1 MRHLDVFYE
10 TDFLFEQDMSKSIK
24 LITLFLLISK
34 VAFTQI
40 LKPTTWK
47 FQPSKSEVKVGNV
60 VELQFN
66 ATIQKDWYLYSS
78 DFDPNLGPIVTEI
91 EFSPN
96 DSYELVGGVTP
107 IHPKKK
113 YDDLWGGDITYFTGK
128 GQFIQKVK
136 VLKPEAKI
144 DGEISFQSC
153 TDVDGRCVN
162 GTEGFSFKV
171 KGIAS
176 SATEPAKIEDASIEE
191 EQEAVA
197 AKDAIEEPEGAINKL
212 PTLEE
217 AVDKE
222 AVISENDEVINSDRP
237 VQKEEATSLWKFLL
251 LALGAG
257 FASIFMPCIYPIMP
271 MTVSYFTKQENGK
284 SKAFFYGISI
294 MAIFAVMGLVT
305 MAFGAPF
312 LNFISTHWV
321 PNLIFFI
328 IFIIFGIS
336 LLGAFEIVLPHGT
349 VNKIDRMSDRG
360 GIIGIFFMALTLVVV
375 SFSCTVPFVG
385 SLLILSAQGE
395 VLRPLYGMLAFGLP
409 FAAVFTSLAMFPQW
423 LKNLPKSGG
432 WLNELKAVFGFLE
445 FALALKFLSNIDLAY
460 HWNLIHRNI
469 FILIWVVIAV
479 LIGLYI
485 LGFVRLPKDNRVEK
499 ISFARIA
506 YSVIFFAF
514 AAYMVPGV
522 ANKSLPLL
530 SGILPPMPTT
540 ELSATIKPLAHEKMK
555 ALPHGLQ
562 GFKDYDDA
570 LAYSEEV
577 GKPVLIDFTG
587 YACANCRKMEEFVW
601 PQEEVLKRLSEDFV
615 IASLYVDDK
624 AALPVEKHYV
634 STYDNEKK
642 TTVGGKNMDLEITKF
657 NNNAQPYYAVVD
669 SEGNPLIDPIGY
681 SSEEEF
687 IEFLDKGKSRFQ

>member
-1 MRHLDVFYE
+1 MRRSIQL
-10 TDFLFEQDMSKSIK
+10 LFTI
-24 LITLFLLISK
+24 LLISQ
-34 VAFTQI
+34 VSMAQL

-47 FQPSKSEVKVGNV
+47 FSSDKNEVKVGDI

-66 ATIQKDWYLYSS
+66 ATIDKDWYLYSS
-78 DFDPNLGPIVTEI
+78 DFDPNLGPIVFEA
-91 EFSPN
+91 EFEPHA
-96 DSYELVGGVTP
+96 SYQLVGKVTP
-107 IHPKKK
+107 KNPKKK
-113 YDDLWGGDITYFTGK
+113 YDDLWEGDITYFKEK
-128 GQFIQKVK
+128 GQLTQKVK
-136 VLKPEAKI
+136 ILAPNPVIKGK
-144 DGEISFQSC
+144 ISFQTC

-162 GTEGFSFKV
+162 GKENFDYKIKATASTAISPEESKDEKV
-171 KGIAS
+171 AIAS
-176 SATEPAKIEDASIEE
+176 AEE
-191 EQEAVA
+191 EAEDKV
-197 AKDAIEEPEGAINKL
+197 DALATDEL
-212 PTLEE
+212 PLVTSS
-217 AVDKE
+217 D
-222 AVISENDEVINSDRP
+222 ENVNLSQGDEVINSDLP
-237 VQKEEATSLWKFLL
+237 ISEKKESTSLIKFLL

-257 FASIFMPCIYPIMP
+257 LASIFMPCIYPIMP
-271 MTVSYFTKQENGK
+271 MTVSFFTKQENGK
-284 SKAFFYGISI
+284 SKAFFYGVSI

-328 IFIIFGIS
+328 IFIIFGVS
-336 LLGAFEIVLPHGT
+336 LLGAFEIVLPHEA
-349 VNKIDRMSDRG
+349 VNKIDRMSDKG
-360 GIIGIFFMALTLVVV
+360 GLIGIFFMALTLVVV

-469 FILIWVVIAV
+469 FILIWVVIFV
-479 LIGLYI
+479 LIGFYI
-485 LGFVRLPKDNRVEK
+485 LGFMRLSKDQKVEK
-499 ISFARIA
+499 FSFVRIGFA
-506 YSVIFFAF
+506 VLFFAF
-514 AAYMVPGV
+514 SAYMVPGV
-522 ANKSLPLL
+522 TNKSLPLL
-530 SGILPPMPTT
+530 SGILPPMPTA
-540 ELSATIKPLAHEKMK
+540 SIDATVTPLANDKMK

-570 LAYSEEV
+570 LAYAAEV

-601 PQEEVLKRLSEDFV
+601 PKDEVLKRLQEDFV

-624 AALPVEKHYV
+624 AKLPMEKQYV
-634 STYDNEKK
+634 SDYDQELK
-642 TTVGGKNMDLEITKF
+642 TTIGDKNMDLEITKF
-657 NNNAQPYYAVVD
+657 NNNAQPYYAVVN
-669 SEGNPLIDPIGY
+669 SEGKSLLDPLGY
-681 SSEEEF
+681 STEKEF
-687 IEFLDKGKSRFQ
+687 IEFLDAGKALHK